1 MVVVGLAL
9 MALTAGCSPYEWRHE
24 NQWESRDQ
32 IWLAEASQVK
42 VRAAQSRVFDTA
54 DRLKTIQGVVAT
66 CQDLGFAVL
75 SRSGWSPGWFTT
87 GGFCVV

>member
-1 MVVVGLAL
+1 MARPAMYRCRRSNNCMVVVGLAL

-66 CQDLGFAVL
+66 CQDLGL
-75 SRSGWSPGWFTT
+75 SLIHI
-87 GGFCVV
+87 